1 MSHFSARPRD
11 LSILLYLINPRG
23 KSSTWRLQGEA
34 VECSPPYGRSTER
47 CQKAKDLAI
56 TSSASDQ
63 GHAYPVHPVTTR
75 SLDQSYL
82 VVKAYAAVEQRS
94 LRKKLT
100 ATTNS
105 SSNKERTPR
114 VVQAVLS
121 QEMKKRKCLGPVHER
136 DHKPE
141 GTAEETMR
149 ETMRLT
155 RNDASPTAHNPN
167 ERVNGHAYPTGARST
182 HTHNVW

>member
-1 MSHFSARPRD
+1 MEPRPQLAGREGIRGGGTKELERKTD
-11 LSILLYLINPRG
+11 GHNQRLL
-23 KSSTWRLQGEA
+23 Q
-34 VECSPPYGRSTER
+34 
-47 CQKAKDLAI
+47 
-56 TSSASDQ
+56 
-63 GHAYPVHPVTTR
+63 
-75 SLDQSYL
+75 
-82 VVKAYAAVEQRS
+82 
-94 LRKKLT
+94 
-100 ATTNS
+100 
-105 SSNKERTPR
+105 KERTPR

-141 GTAEETMR
+141 GTVEETMR

>member
-1 MSHFSARPRD
+1 MEPRPQLAGREGIRGGGTKELERKTD
-11 LSILLYLINPRG
+11 GHNQRLL
-23 KSSTWRLQGEA
+23 Q
-34 VECSPPYGRSTER
+34 
-47 CQKAKDLAI
+47 
-56 TSSASDQ
+56 
-63 GHAYPVHPVTTR
+63 
-75 SLDQSYL
+75 
-82 VVKAYAAVEQRS
+82 
-94 LRKKLT
+94 
-100 ATTNS
+100 
-105 SSNKERTPR
+105 KERTPR

-182 HTHNVW
+182 HTYNVW